1 MKIFIAGAGDVGYH
15 IAEQLVLDG
24 KDVVLVEGNRDR
36 ARYVNQRLD
45 CMVVTGDA
53 TDICVLRDAG
63 IEDADAFIAATDSDE
78 ANMISCFV
86 VAGEFNVPLKVARV
100 KSLKY
105 EGTRF
110 TSSIY
115 GVDYVVNPEIEAGKS
130 ILSIIQ
136 HGATSDI
143 FSFNDSD
150 IQLRDIYVDDEHFFY
165 GKSLKEIKGGIR
177 ENFIIAGIIRE
188 DDMIVPNGDTIIE
201 DGDHVFMVASIKT
214 FEKVLSKIGMP
225 KRRIKSVVIVGAGR
239 MGLYVAEHLL
249 KLGRSVKII
258 EKDYELC
265 RNVATDFPSALVIN
279 GDISDKGVFDDG
291 QLAGCDLIVTT
302 TGNEELNILTAIY
315 AKHLG
320 VKKSIAL
327 VNKINYLQ
335 ICSELGINATV
346 SPKISSVNAVLRC
359 MRRGNVLNVFKVFDG
374 RAEVIEF
381 SLSGSS
387 PLCSKSLRD
396 TKLPSG
402 SLIISVSRGDEHIIP
417 DGNFVLRE
425 DDRIMTFSSK
435 DSSAAVTEMFAG

>member
-1 MKIFIAGAGDVGYH
+1 
-15 IAEQLVLDG
+15 
-24 KDVVLVEGNRDR
+24 
-36 ARYVNQRLD
+36 
-45 CMVVTGDA
+45 
-53 TDICVLRDAG
+53 
-63 IEDADAFIAATDSDE
+63 
-78 ANMISCFV
+78 
-86 VAGEFNVPLKVARV
+86 
-100 KSLKY
+100 
-105 EGTRF
+105 
-110 TSSIY
+110 
-115 GVDYVVNPEIEAGKS
+115 
-130 ILSIIQ
+130 
-136 HGATSDI
+136 
-143 FSFNDSD
+143 
-150 IQLRDIYVDDEHFFY
+150 
-165 GKSLKEIKGGIR
+165 
-177 ENFIIAGIIRE
+177 
-188 DDMIVPNGDTIIE
+188 MIVPNGDTIIE